1 MNKSVQFDFLL
12 DRHQDGAED
21 DCKIGSAR
29 DHGIGAMN
37 FSRTLPSRWLL
48 AALLFGLLC
57 AASAPVWA
65 STYAPTALTEPPIT
79 GTGVSVNDGIG
90 DITAGSRNG
99 LISSRSALKPT
110 DTLRW
115 THAVTLAH

>member
-12 DRHQDGAED
+12 DRHRDGVED
-21 DCKIGSAR
+21 DCKIERAR
-29 DHGIGAMN
+29 DRGIGAMN
-37 FSRTLPSRWLL
+37 FSRTRPSRWLFL
-48 AALLFGLLC
+48 ALLFGLLC

-65 STYAPTALTEPPIT
+65 NTYAPTTFKDPSIT

-110 DTLRW
+110 DILRW
-115 THAVTLAH
+115 THAVTFAH